1 MALSLRLLIVDDS
14 TGETEKLV
22 TLLKNGGYDIHHK
35 RVETAAEL
43 EIALNESRWEMI
55 ISEYI
60 MPRFSGLAALRMV
73 RSKGPDIPFII
84 LTEIVDESTGMEAIK
99 AGATDFIDKRQ
110 AERLMGAIER
120 ELEKRHHPDTAERHP
135 RQSSAAPVPKPWMGT
150 LSARLSTGFSC
161 FVLLILSLWGIA
173 AWQTP
178 AGGNAVMTAVLHVLV
193 LAISAVIFFALFR
206 SVINSI
212 NRLQHSGNLLIEGDL
227 DTPVPSVNTSELDEL
242 AQTLD
247 FLRRELH
254 KSIENHKMAVDE
266 RRRVEN
272 ALQQVHFKLTRQMEV
287 ISCRAHEL
295 SLLSKLSG
303 MLQTCKE
310 YDEAYDA
317 IYLLL
322 PKLLPAR
329 VGGLYILNETTE
341 TMDPVALWG
350 ETVTGAG
357 AFETDDCY
365 ALRKGQVYRVNHP
378 GAELICRHV
387 KNLQPDTT
395 SICIPMIAQGRI
407 SGLLHIQDKQ
417 PLADSPTEMA
427 DAGFHLAVTAA
438 EQLSLSLANL
448 KLQSALRQ
456 QSIQDTLTGLFNRR
470 YLDESLARE
479 IARARRAGATVGI
492 IMIDIDYFKR
502 FNDTY
507 GHDAGDT
514 VLQSVGKFISLHVRE
529 GDIACRYGGEE
540 FTLIMPG
547 ASLESA
553 FARAEE
559 LRKGVQSLQMSH
571 AGKPLESI
579 TLSLGVA
586 AFPQDG
592 ETGELVIQAADAA
605 LYRAKDNGR
614 NRAEKASG
622 IKASAP

>member
-1 MALSLRLLIVDDS
+1 MALPLRLLIADDS

-22 TLLKNGGYDIHHK
+22 TLLKNGGYDIYHN
-35 RVETAAEL
+35 RIETATEM
-43 EIALNESRWEMI
+43 ENALNESIWDMI

-60 MPRFSGLAALRMV
+60 MPRFSGLAALRIV
-73 RSKGPDIPFII
+73 RSKGLDIPFII
-84 LTEIVDESTGMEAIK
+84 LTEIVDESTSMEAIK

-110 AERLMGAIER
+110 TERLMGAIER
-120 ELEKRHHPDTAERHP
+120 ELEKRHHPDTANWHP
-135 RQSSAAPVPKPWMGT
+135 RQSPTSLVPKSWMGT
-150 LSARLSTGFSC
+150 LSARLSMGFSG
-161 FVLLILSLWGIA
+161 FILLILFLWGIS
-173 AWQTP
+173 AWQFHT
-178 AGGNAVMTAVLHVLV
+178 GGNARITGVLHVLV
-193 LAISAVIFFALFR
+193 LSISGVIFFALFR
-206 SVINSI
+206 SIINSI
-212 NRLQHSGNLLIEGDL
+212 NRVQHSGNLLIEGDM
-227 DTPVPSVNTSELDEL
+227 DTPIPSVNTRELDEL
-242 AQTLD
+242 AQTLE
-247 FLRRELH
+247 FLRQQLQ
-254 KSIENHKMAVDE
+254 KSIENQKLEVEE

-287 ISCRAHEL
+287 ISRQAHEL

-303 MLQTCKE
+303 MLQTCK
-310 YDEAYDA
+310 DNSEAYDA

-350 ETVTGAG
+350 ETVSGAT
-357 AFETDDCY
+357 AFDTDDCY
-365 ALRKGQVYRVNHP
+365 ALRKGQVYRVKNP
-378 GAELICRHV
+378 DAELICRHV
-387 KNLQPDTT
+387 KNIQPDST

-407 SGLLHIQDKQ
+407 CGLLHIQEKQ
-417 PLADSPTEMA
+417 PSTDSPAEMA
-427 DAGFHLAVTAA
+427 DASFHLAVTAA

-456 QSIQDTLTGLFNRR
+456 QSIQDALTGLFNRR
-470 YLDESLARE
+470 YLDESLGRE
-479 IARARRAGATVGI
+479 IARARRSGAPVGI

-507 GHDAGDT
+507 GHEAGDT

-529 GDIACRYGGEE
+529 DDIACRYGGEE

-553 FARAEE
+553 FERAEE

-571 AGKPLESI
+571 AGKLLESI

-586 AFPQDG
+586 AFPQYG
-592 ETGELVIQAADAA
+592 ETGEMVIQAADAA

-614 NRAEKASG
+614 NRAETA
-622 IKASAP
+622 